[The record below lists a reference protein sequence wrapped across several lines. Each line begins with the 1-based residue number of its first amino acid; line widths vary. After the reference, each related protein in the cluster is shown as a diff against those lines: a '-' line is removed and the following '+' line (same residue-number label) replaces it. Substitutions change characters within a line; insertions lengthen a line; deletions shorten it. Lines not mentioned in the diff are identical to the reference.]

1 MRTPTLV
8 RIAAGLALAAA
19 LTACGSSDPSGTSG
33 SANGGTAADVSFA
46 QLMIPHHQQAVE
58 MADLALAQASSAQ
71 VKQLAAQIKS
81 AQDPEIA
88 QMTGWL
94 EEWGEPTAMPGSED
108 GGMEGMD
115 HSGMDMGGVS
125 ASGMMTAEDMAGL
138 GEARGAEFD
147 RMWLSMMI
155 AHHQG
160 AITMAQQ
167 VLETTSDSRVKSLA
181 DAIIE
186 GQTKEIDTMKQLL
199 AS

>member
-8 RIAAGLALAAA
+8 RIVAGLALAVA
-19 LTACGSSDPSGTSG
+19 LTACGSSDHTGMPG
-33 SANGGTAADVSFA
+33 SASGGSAADVSFA

-58 MADLALAQASSAQ
+58 MADLALTQASSAQ
-71 VKQLAAQIKS
+71 VKELATQIKS

-94 EEWGEPTAMPGSED
+94 EEWGEPTAMPGSQD
-108 GGMEGMD
+108 GGMDGMD
-115 HSGMDMGGVS
+115 HSGMDMGGIS
-125 ASGMMTAEDMAGL
+125 ASGMMTAEDMDAL
-138 GEARGAEFD
+138 AAARGAEFD
-147 RMWLSMMI
+147 RMWLTMMI

-167 VLETTSDSRVKSLA
+167 VLDTTSDSRVRSLA